1 MSRVNFLNHQ
11 PWRFD
16 PGDHVY
22 VRQWPQDESA
32 VVLCQ
37 LDAHSWPHYLVMD
50 SVGIEW
56 RISQLELSSQ
66 PIIAP

>member
-1 MSRVNFLNHQ
+1 MSRVNLLNYQ
-11 PWRFD
+11 PWRFE

-22 VRQWPQDESA
+22 VRGWRQDETA

-50 SVGIEW
+50 SEGIEW
-56 RISQLELSSQ
+56 RISQLELSGK
-66 PIIAP
+66 PIITL